1 MQTLPLVLRI
11 CRGQERPGLGLLAWI
26 LYLDKEIG
34 QQILVK
40 QAMMQKRK
48 GNATEGTAG

>member
-1 MQTLPLVLRI
+1 M
-11 CRGQERPGLGLLAWI
+11 AWI

-40 QAMMQKRK
+40 QAMMQNRK
-48 GNATEGTAG
+48 GNAKEGMAGSGMGTKLDR